1 MIAGLIQR
9 ACSAQTRVADWSQAR
24 IDRAVASLGWHV
36 LAPDTA
42 DRLARAAVRETG
54 IGNAHD
60 SLLRL
65 QSRVRG
71 VMCDLHGVVTIGPIE
86 QDHARNISRYVKPV
100 GVVGVLVPSTAP
112 IAAMAMNALMAIKTR
127 NAVVFCPNPAVA
139 ASAVVATQ
147 VMRAALAAADAPADL
162 IQCVENPDRD
172 TATRLAQG
180 ADLVIATGGAATVRR
195 AMSAG
200 RPTFAAGPGNV
211 VVIVDHTADPDT
223 AARLIARGKGFDNGT
238 SCSSESNLLID
249 KRIWNAMQPALARHG
264 IWLCDDAE
272 ALRRTVWP
280 GGKLSRA
287 VVGRPATVIADMAG
301 LTAPQGTRAI
311 ALPLRPGTDDP
322 LAGEKLCPLLGFS
335 QFDTLTCAI
344 SRMREL
350 LAVAGIG
357 HSCAVHSQSESM
369 IDAVARAAPV
379 SRIMINQSSAG
390 GNTGSFDNGMP
401 FTSTVSCGTWGGST
415 ISENVGW
422 RQFLNFSWV
431 SRPMTRTVPD
441 WDELVAP
448 WLTARH
454 QPVPALDCETI
465 P

>member
-1 MIAGLIQR
+1 MIAELLAR
-9 ACSAQTRVADWSQAR
+9 ANAAQALVCEWPQAR
-24 IDRAVASLGWHV
+24 IDRAVASIGWHV

-42 DRLARAAVRETG
+42 DRLARAAVHETG

-71 VMCDLHGVVTIGPIE
+71 VMCDLHGVTTIGPVE
-86 QDHARNISRYVKPV
+86 HDRARQIMRYAKPV

-112 IAAMAMNALMAIKTR
+112 IAAMAMNALITAKTR

-139 ASAVVATQ
+139 ASAVAATQ
-147 VMRAALAAADAPADL
+147 VLRAALAAADAPADL
-162 IQCVENPDRD
+162 IQCVESPDRD
-172 TATRLAQG
+172 SATALAEG

-195 AMSAG
+195 AMQTG

-211 VVIVDHTADPDT
+211 VVVIDHTADPDA

-249 KRIWNAMQPALARHG
+249 ARIWDAMRAALTRNG
-264 IWLCDDAE
+264 IWLCDDGD

-280 GGKLSRA
+280 GGKLSRD
-287 VVGRPATVIADMAG
+287 VLGRPANAIAEMTG
-301 LTAPQGTRAI
+301 LAAPQGTRAI
-311 ALPLRPGTDDP
+311 ALPLLGGTDP
-322 LAGEKLCPLLGFS
+322 LAGEKLCPLLGLAR
-335 QFDTLTCAI
+335 FDTLPHAI
-344 SRMREL
+344 TQMRDL

-357 HSCAVHSQSESM
+357 HSCAIHSRCEDT
-369 IDAVARAAPV
+369 IDAIARAAPV
-379 SRIMINQSSAG
+379 SRIMINQSSAE
-390 GNTGSFDNGMP
+390 GNTGSFGNGMT

-422 RQFLNFSWV
+422 RQFVNFSWV
-431 SRPMTRTVPD
+431 SRPMTRAVPD

-448 WLTARH
+448 WVQTQP
-454 QPVPALDCETI
+454 QPVWALDCETI